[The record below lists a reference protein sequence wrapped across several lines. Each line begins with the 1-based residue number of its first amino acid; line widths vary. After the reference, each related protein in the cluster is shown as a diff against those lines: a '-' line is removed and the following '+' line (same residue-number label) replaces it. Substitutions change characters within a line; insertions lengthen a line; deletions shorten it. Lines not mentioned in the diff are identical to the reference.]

1 MQNLSTSPNGEMRQF
16 ERRPYTK
23 TIDCSV
29 SAIESKEQ
37 KRLNLKATTIDISN
51 AGIGIKTDYPL
62 KPGYMLWFNGGIEQ
76 EAGIVRWC
84 IHSENNYRAGIRL
97 DRECIKHIE
106 LLDKKT
112 EAYMEQLREF
122 ELRCLQPNANKE
134 KLLDELIF
142 INESIIQ
149 ACAEFEEAV
158 GYDENL
164 IKSSQIAFRERTNS
178 ILSKSYCINRTR
190 TWPQGYQGDYKTLE
204 GLYRNTPLSDGIGYY
219 LDKYMLSLPLGVAVR
234 GRIVKLREL
243 LKEEI
248 INRQKPKVLDIACG
262 SCREVFELVPEIE
275 SSGAKF
281 ICIDLDSDA
290 LDFAADRLSYT
301 SLSLLLSNQ
310 IEFRKYNALRL
321 FDYELAMSDF
331 GKQDIIYSVG
341 FFDYLPSD
349 FLVRIFET
357 LYNLLNPGGRLI
369 AAFKDANRYRHHL
382 FHWIV
387 DWDGFLQRN
396 EEEFRTIMYDAGI
409 PRSAISETREETG
422 IIIFYIITK

>member
-1 MQNLSTSPNGEMRQF
+1 MQNLSSFPNGEMRRF

-23 TIDCSV
+23 SVDCSV
-29 SAIESKEQ
+29 SNIESK
-37 KRLNLKATTIDISN
+37 KRLDLKATTIDISD

-84 IHSENNYRAGIRL
+84 MQIDNDYRIGVRLDKEYVKHIRL
-97 DRECIKHIE
+97 
-106 LLDKKT
+106 LDEKT
-112 EAYMEQLREF
+112 EEYIKQLSDF
-122 ELRCLQPNANKE
+122 ELRCLQPDANKE
-134 KLLDELIF
+134 KLLDEIIF

-158 GYDENL
+158 GYDKNL
-164 IKSSQIAFRERTNS
+164 IKSSQIAFHERTNS

-204 GLYRNTPLSDGIGYY
+204 DLYRNIPLSDGIGYY
-219 LDKYMLSLPLGVAVR
+219 LDKYMLSLTLGVAVR

-243 LKEEI
+243 LKEELT
-248 INRQKPKVLDIACG
+248 NRQRPKVLDIACG

-275 SSGAKF
+275 RSGAKF
-281 ICIDLDSDA
+281 TCIDLDSDA

-301 SLSLLLSNQ
+301 SLSVLSSNQ
-310 IEFRKYNALRL
+310 VEFCKYNALRL
-321 FDYELAMSDF
+321 FDYEMAMSDF

-341 FFDYLPSD
+341 LFDYLSSD
-349 FLVRIFET
+349 FLVKIFET
-357 LYNLLNPGGRLI
+357 LYNLLNPNGRLI
-369 AAFKDANRYRHHL
+369 AAFKDANRYAHHV
-382 FHWIV
+382 FHWLV

-396 EEEFRTIMYDAGI
+396 EEDFRAIMYDAGI
-409 PRSAISETREETG
+409 PHSAISETREDTG